1 MSNLKPLRLWPIGLV
16 LVASVVIVA
25 AQQPVTVVSGT
36 ISSNKTNNAA
46 VPGAT
51 NLGVLPCVAN
61 AAAPSWTEGDQVT
74 CSVDLSGNQRF
85 TISNPGA
92 TRTVNGT
99 AAVALVA
106 EQYNVLQSGGTAA
119 MTGTTSTQ
127 VIAAVASNYIYVSSC
142 SVNNTH
148 ASVDTLVDLQ
158 DGVRRLGNLDVCHSA
173 HAYWGVC
180 AHLPDSAAGANPR
193 QRALWERRND
203 GCECETV
210 LPRLLVH
217 GRVLRCERSCSGCS
231 RRSH

>member
-1 MSNLKPLRLWPIGLV
+1 MKRLRLWPLGLV

-36 ISSNKTNNAA
+36 IASNKSNNAA
-46 VPGAT
+46 GPGAT

-61 AAAPSWTEGDQVT
+61 AAAPSWTEGNQVG

-127 VIAAVASNYIYVSSC
+127 VIAAVASNYLYISSC
-142 SVNNTH
+142 SVNNIH

-158 DGVRRLGNLDVCHSA
+158 DGSGGTVIWTFAAA
-173 HAYWGVC
+173 HAYGGE
-180 AHLPDSAAGANPR
+180 AHTFPIPLKVPTIGHALFAADETTGASVKVFC
-193 QRALWERRND
+193 Q
-203 GCECETV
+203 GFSSTV
-210 LPRLLVH
+210 TF
-217 GRVLRCERSCSGCS
+217 
-231 RRSH
+231 